1 MMTNSKVS
9 VLLEAF
15 GSPNP
20 QSLNPDPKIHMIKT
34 IATNR
39 KAYHDYFIDETYE
52 AGIELKGTEV
62 KSLRAGRANLKDSYA
77 TIKDG
82 EAFVVGLHISPYEQG
97 GIYNVDPDRTRKLL
111 LHKREIRSLIGKTR
125 EKGYTLVPTKL
136 YFKGR
141 HAKLELGLGRGK
153 KLYDKRRAMAEKDAR
168 REMERELRE
177 RQKN

>member
-1 MMTNSKVS
+1 
-9 VLLEAF
+9 
-15 GSPNP
+15 
-20 QSLNPDPKIHMIKT
+20 MIKT

-39 KAYHDYFIDETYE
+39 KAYHDYFINETYE

-77 TIKDG
+77 IIKDG

-97 GIYNVDPDRTRKLL
+97 NIHNVDPNRTRKLL
-111 LHKREIRSLIGKTR
+111 LHKGEIRSLIGKTR